1 MINWC
6 NWYRYQVFVV
16 FCCSFFSQQLVGVAL
31 EQSKLSHNLNSAP
44 AQELD
49 RSRWLARTAVR
60 CEAID
65 PTYLEVYG
73 FETQNYY
80 IGICQLADDFYYYR
94 QSKQHQTE
102 ILVPAQAVS
111 RDFFQ
116 ASDGKTVYFVGK
128 NGDRYYS
135 SVMQNDNE
143 MVFEPELQ
151 LPSATLSQD
160 VVDASSELSQADL
173 STNQASNASLEFD
186 NSAENSEPVAQVC
199 VREQSASHPHLEGW
213 QKLIG
218 KSPDTA
224 NKYAVNNGH
233 DFSYDDRTPNL
244 ASIATEE
251 GTVINL
257 NIAAVS
263 ETIEEVCLQPL
274 AEN

>member
-6 NWYRYQVFVV
+6 TWSKYQALFVLL
-16 FCCSFFSQQLVGVAL
+16 CCSFFSRQLTGTAL
-31 EQSKLSHNLNSAP
+31 EQSKLSHNLNSVTP
-44 AQELD
+44 QLD
-49 RSRWLARTAVR
+49 LERWLARTAVR

-65 PTYLEVYG
+65 PAYLEVYG

-94 QSKQHQTE
+94 QSKQSQTE
-102 ILVPAQAVS
+102 ILIPAQSVS

-116 ASDGKTVYFVGK
+116 ATDGKTVYFVGK
-128 NGDRYYS
+128 NSDRYYS
-135 SVMQNDNE
+135 SVMQNNNE

-160 VVDASSELSQADL
+160 VVDANSEVAQAD
-173 STNQASNASLEFD
+173 NASLELD
-186 NSAENSEPVAQVC
+186 LAEDSTSVARVC
-199 VREQSASHPHLEGW
+199 VSERSALHPHLDGW

-218 KSPDTA
+218 KSPDIA
-224 NKYAVNNGH
+224 SKYAVNNGH
-233 DFSYDDRTPNL
+233 NFSYDDRTPNS

-251 GTVINL
+251 GTVIDL
-257 NIAAVS
+257 NIATVS
-263 ETIEEVCLQPL
+263 ETIEEVCVQSL

>member
-6 NWYRYQVFVV
+6 TWCRYQALFVV
-16 FCCSFFSQQLVGVAL
+16 LFCSFFGRQLASAAL
-31 EQSKLSHNLNSAP
+31 EQSKLSHNLNP
-44 AQELD
+44 LTPQLD
-49 RSRWLARTAVR
+49 LERWLARTAVK

-65 PTYLEVYG
+65 PAYLEVYG

-94 QSKQHQTE
+94 QSKQNESE
-102 ILVPAQAVS
+102 ILIPAKSVF
-111 RDFFQ
+111 RDVFQ
-116 ASDGKTVYFVGK
+116 ATDGKTVYFVGK
-128 NGDRYYS
+128 DGDRYYS
-135 SVMQNDNE
+135 SMMQNNNE

-160 VVDASSELSQADL
+160 IVDANSEVSQA
-173 STNQASNASLEFD
+173 NNASLELD
-186 NSAENSEPVAQVC
+186 RLAEDSELARVC
-199 VREQSASHPHLEGW
+199 ISEGSASHPHLDGW

-218 KSPDTA
+218 KSPATA
-224 NKYAVNNGH
+224 SKYAVNNGH
-233 DFSYDDRTPNL
+233 NFSYDDRTPNS

-257 NIAAVS
+257 NIATVS
-263 ETIEEVCLQPL
+263 ETIEEVCVQPL

>member
-6 NWYRYQVFVV
+6 TWCKYQALFIVL
-16 FCCSFFSQQLVGVAL
+16 CCSFFSRQLASTAL
-31 EQSKLSHNLNSAP
+31 ERSKLSHNLSVTP
-44 AQELD
+44 QLD
-49 RSRWLARTAVR
+49 LERWLARTAVI
-60 CEAID
+60 CEAIA
-65 PTYLEVYG
+65 PAYSEVYG

-94 QSKQHQTE
+94 QSKHNQTK
-102 ILVPAQAVS
+102 ILIPAQSVS

-116 ASDGKTVYFVGK
+116 ATDGKTVYFVGK

-135 SVMQNDNE
+135 SVMQNNNE

-160 VVDASSELSQADL
+160 VVNANSKVSEA
-173 STNQASNASLEFD
+173 NNASLELD
-186 NSAENSEPVAQVC
+186 NLAQESEAVARVC
-199 VREQSASHPHLEGW
+199 VSEGSAFHPRLDGW
-213 QKLIG
+213 QKLLG

-224 NKYAVNNGH
+224 SKYAVNNGH
-233 DFSYDDRTPNL
+233 NFSYDDRTPNS

-251 GTVINL
+251 GTVIDL
-257 NIAAVS
+257 NIATVS
-263 ETIEEVCLQPL
+263 ETIEEVCVQSL

>member
-6 NWYRYQVFVV
+6 TWCRYQAVFIVL
-16 FCCSFFSQQLVGVAL
+16 CCSFFSRQLTSTAL
-31 EQSKLSHNLNSAP
+31 ERSKLSDSLNSVTP
-44 AQELD
+44 QLD
-49 RSRWLARTAVR
+49 LERWLARTAVR

-65 PTYLEVYG
+65 PAYLEVYG

-94 QSKQHQTE
+94 QSKHNQTE
-102 ILVPAQAVS
+102 ILIPAQSVS

-116 ASDGKTVYFVGK
+116 ATDGKTVYFVGK
-128 NGDRYYS
+128 DGGRYYS
-135 SVMQNDNE
+135 SVMQNNNE

-160 VVDASSELSQADL
+160 VVDTNPEVPQA
-173 STNQASNASLEFD
+173 NNASLELD
-186 NSAENSEPVAQVC
+186 KLGENSEPIARVC
-199 VREQSASHPHLEGW
+199 VSEQSAFHPRLDGW

-233 DFSYDDRTPNL
+233 NFSYDDRTPHS

-251 GTVINL
+251 GTVIDL
-257 NIAAVS
+257 NIATVS
-263 ETIEEVCLQPL
+263 ETIEEVCVQPL